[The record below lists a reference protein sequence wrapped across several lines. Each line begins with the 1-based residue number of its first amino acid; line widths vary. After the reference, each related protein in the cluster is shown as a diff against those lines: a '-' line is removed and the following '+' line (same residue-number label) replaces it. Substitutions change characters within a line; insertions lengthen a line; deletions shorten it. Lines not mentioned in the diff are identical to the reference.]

1 MRTTCTD
8 GVGWAVHTVELVRI
22 KRAYPVLGR
31 IPTLTLFEDF
41 RTTSRLPYAI
51 PTYVWT
57 TSSTVSSGLTVLGS
71 CVSNRFGDLIS
82 FVPRY

>member
-8 GVGWAVHTVELVRI
+8 GVGRTVHTAELVRI
-22 KRAYPVLGR
+22 NRAYPVLGR
-31 IPTLTLFEDF
+31 IPSLTLFEDF

-51 PTYVWT
+51 PTFVWT
-57 TSSTVSSGLTVLGS
+57 IFSTVSSGLTVLGS
-71 CVSNRFGDLIS
+71 CVFNRFGDLIS